1 MIYQHRS
8 MTCRRGKLHSRTE
21 LFAKTRL
28 DNFESFGSPLI
39 GSFETITGQDAFSIA
54 WQYRQFE
61 SFEDW
66 ASQQRE
72 IAENKQKNATRKP
85 SNLSPYIDE
94 VDTFLL
100 QLNEK
105 CPPIQKDWESFSE
118 IDKNI
123 KGIFIQNIYHFQL
136 SELDEAMAGYF
147 DIIYPSYD
155 HPGADLIGLFGTI
168 VGPGSV
174 NGTSLRQ
181 VELIRFEDL
190 MAWTDWRKKQK
201 EDTEFNKISRV
212 RWFSKIERLNSVIM
226 EPTDFS

>member
-85 SNLSPYIDE
+85 STLSPYIDE

-105 CPPIQKDWESFSE
+105 CSPIQKDWENFLNRREFLIGSSLSATS
-118 IDKNI
+118 ISSVLSKNI
-123 KGIFIQNIYHFQL
+123 SKKAHIV
-136 SELDEAMAGYF
+136 
-147 DIIYPSYD
+147 
-155 HPGADLIGLFGTI
+155 I
-168 VGPGSV
+168 VGGGWGGLSAAKALR
-174 NGTSLRQ
+174 SLNK
-181 VELIRFEDL
+181 ECNITLID
-190 MAWTDWRKKQK
+190 
-201 EDTEFNKISRV
+201 
-212 RWFSKIERLNSVIM
+212 VINIL
-226 EPTDFS
+226 E